1 MITVLGE
8 QYYVDLNSL
17 ENTINFK
24 PESGPEGEIHINVAK
39 YEIIKMMIEIIMS
52 ESEEADE
59 NLGTHNL
66 KKLSIPFKI
75 AFNTL
80 LQNQILKHY

>member
-1 MITVLGE
+1 MIRVLGE
-8 QYYVDLNSL
+8 EYFIDLESI
-17 ENTINFK
+17 ENTINFTSK
-24 PESGPEGEIHINVAK
+24 DTPEGEIHINVAK
-39 YEIIKMMIEIIMS
+39 YEMIKMMIEILMS
-52 ESEEADE
+52 ESEETDE

>member
-8 QYYVDLNSL
+8 QYYIDLESI
-17 ENTINFK
+17 ENTINFTPK
-24 PESGPEGEIHINVAK
+24 DTPEGEIHINVAK
-39 YEIIKMMIEIIMS
+39 YEMIKMMIEILMS
-52 ESEEADE
+52 ESEETDE

>member
-17 ENTINFK
+17 ENTVNFK
-24 PESGPEGEIHINVAK
+24 PENGPEGEIHINVAK

-52 ESEEADE
+52 ESEETDE